1 MANERA
7 VRLTHSILFT
17 LITLASIVALAI
29 SASLVANYNNYGY
42 PPVNTNAYRDRI
54 RICLAASIWT
64 TFIGCKLP
72 RAVPPGAKSLRS
84 QWSSPSDS
92 R

>member
-17 LITLASIVALAI
+17 LLTLASIVALAI
-29 SASLVANYNNYGY
+29 SASLVAHYNNEGY
-42 PPVNTNAYRDRI
+42 PPVNTNPYRDRI

-64 TFIGCKLP
+64 TFIGRELSLALCPPTDEKLTF
-72 RAVPPGAKSLRS
+72 
-84 QWSSPSDS
+84 QWS
-92 R
+92 